1 MASVPESLRTLWV
14 FARCGF
20 EADRR
25 LASIVLALNVL
36 DYGTFAIQALGIR
49 NLTDAAIAGDTGHAA
64 VAVVLLTISFVLQ
77 YLAQSASLVFQ
88 QQVRERTTLLLDTR
102 LAELTARIPTVEHL
116 ERPDYLKELDLLS
129 QQHGML
135 ADVQYSL
142 FLNLGILARVAI
154 SVVLLARVDAA
165 LLLLPLVGIPAI
177 VRGVWSQR
185 RSLKMQEALAERWRL
200 HWALHTLAT
209 TAAPGMELRVFGL
222 GDEVVR
228 RYGRV
233 RAEDDAIQDHNA
245 RVNAAASMAAWA
257 VFALGFAAAVWF
269 VATRALTGRATVGDV
284 ALAIAITT
292 QLGASLAGLVQLG
305 SWLTNTLKTAG
316 RYLWLLDY
324 AGDVARAEASSR
336 QPAPVRLDRG
346 IRLDHVTF
354 RYHGTDADVLT
365 DVTLDLPAGATV
377 AVVGENGAGKT
388 TLVKLLCRFYR
399 PTAGRILVDDADLA
413 GVEVES
419 WRARLSASFQ
429 DFARLELLA
438 RETVGV
444 GDLALIDDRV
454 AVAGA
459 LDRAAAAD
467 LPAQLPAGLETQLG
481 RSFEGGAQLSGGQ
494 WQKLAM
500 GRAMMRPLPLLM
512 VLDEPTAAIDA
523 QTEHAL
529 FERYAAAARRVAA
542 ANGGITVLVSHRFST
557 VRMADL
563 IVVLAG
569 GRVVELGSHDELMRA
584 AGPYAELYELQ
595 ARAYR

>member
-1 MASVPESLRTLWV
+1 MASVPESVRTLWV
-14 FARCGF
+14 FARSGF

-49 NLTDAAIAGDTGHAA
+49 NLTDAAIAADGSHAA
-64 VAVVLLTISFVLQ
+64 VAVVLLTVSFVLQ
-77 YLAQSASLVFQ
+77 YLAQSASFVFQ
-88 QQVRERTTLLLDTR
+88 QRLRERTTLLLDTR

-154 SVVLLARVDAA
+154 SVVLLAGVDPA

-584 AGPYAELYELQ
+584 AGAYAELYELQ